1 MFAQEL
7 VLAHETI
14 EDGKNYESVVNAIQL
29 EWIEQALLDTS
40 KASIRRRRLP
50 AQQAVWLV
58 IWMGLQRNKSIKEVC
73 SSLDLALQP
82 EPQNTWSRVAPSVLT
97 DSRRRLDEAPLAA
110 LFKTSVAAWES
121 DALVKDKM
129 LGLSIMAVDGTT
141 FRCQDS
147 EDNAQAFGFIS
158 QKHKPYPQLRLVGLI
173 ATETRFMVG
182 AAFDACQVGEATLA
196 RRLLAD
202 VPANSL
208 TLFDRCYFSADLLIS
223 WNAAASNS
231 HWLTPVKRKLRYEVV
246 EHFAE
251 NDMLISMPISPQAQR
266 NNPNLPTHWQARLIL
281 YKDPKGEIE
290 GFITSLVDPKK
301 YSLEDL
307 LAVYWQRWEIEEGYG
322 EIKQTQLQSEVTL
335 RSRFAVGV
343 RQELWG
349 ILLAYNLVR
358 LEMIHIAQD
367 ADVSPTRVSFTAA
380 INLIDT
386 QLRWLALS
394 PDGTLPSKLK
404 QMRESISHFILP
416 DKRKDRTYPRSVLF
430 VPTKY
435 PFRYKH

>member
-1 MFAQEL
+1 MLAEEL
-7 VLAHETI
+7 VLAHDTI

-29 EWIEQALLDTS
+29 EWIEQALYETS

-82 EPQNTWSRVAPSVLT
+82 KPEDTWSRVAPSVLT
-97 DSRRRLDEAPLAA
+97 DCRRRLDEAPLAA
-110 LFKTSVAAWES
+110 LFKTAVTAWEA
-121 DALVKDKM
+121 DALVKDKF
-129 LGLSIMAVDGTT
+129 LGLNIMAVDGTT

-147 EDNAQAFGFIS
+147 EENAEAFGFIS
-158 QKHKPYPQLRLVGLI
+158 QKYKPYPQLRLVGLM
-173 ATETRFMVG
+173 ATETRMMMG
-182 AAFDACQVGEATLA
+182 AAFDACSVGEATLA
-196 RRLLAD
+196 RRLLGD

-208 TLFDRCYFSADLLIS
+208 TLFDRCYFSAELLLS
-223 WNAAASNS
+223 WQEVASNS

-246 EHFAE
+246 KQFAN
-251 NDMLISMPISPQAQR
+251 NDMLISMPISPQAQSK
-266 NNPNLPTHWQARLIL
+266 NPNLPTHWQARLVL
-281 YKDPKGEIE
+281 YTDPQGEIE
-290 GFITSLVDPKK
+290 GFITSLVDPQK
-301 YSLEDL
+301 YPLEQL
-307 LAVYWQRWEIEEGYG
+307 LSIYWQRWQIEEGYG

-335 RSRFAVGV
+335 RSRFAAGV

-358 LEMIHIAQD
+358 LEMIHIAED
-367 ADVSPTRVSFTAA
+367 ANVNPTQVSFTAA
-380 INLIDT
+380 INLIDA

-394 PDGTLPSKLK
+394 PDGTLPVRLK

-416 DKRKDRTYPRSVLF
+416 DKRKDRTFPRSVLF
-430 VPTKY
+430 VRAKY
-435 PFRYKH
+435 PFRYKC

>member
-82 EPQNTWSRVAPSVLT
+82 EPQNKWSRVAPSVLT

-121 DALVKDKM
+121 DALVKDKV

-158 QKHKPYPQLRLVGLI
+158 QKHKIQ
-173 ATETRFMVG
+173 
-182 AAFDACQVGEATLA
+182 
-196 RRLLAD
+196 
-202 VPANSL
+202 
-208 TLFDRCYFSADLLIS
+208 
-223 WNAAASNS
+223 SN
-231 HWLTPVKRKLRYEVV
+231 R
-246 EHFAE
+246 
-251 NDMLISMPISPQAQR
+251 
-266 NNPNLPTHWQARLIL
+266 
-281 YKDPKGEIE
+281 
-290 GFITSLVDPKK
+290 
-301 YSLEDL
+301 
-307 LAVYWQRWEIEEGYG
+307 
-322 EIKQTQLQSEVTL
+322 
-335 RSRFAVGV
+335 
-343 RQELWG
+343 
-349 ILLAYNLVR
+349 
-358 LEMIHIAQD
+358 
-367 ADVSPTRVSFTAA
+367 
-380 INLIDT
+380 
-386 QLRWLALS
+386 
-394 PDGTLPSKLK
+394 
-404 QMRESISHFILP
+404 
-416 DKRKDRTYPRSVLF
+416 
-430 VPTKY
+430 
-435 PFRYKH
+435 